1 MSIACQC
8 ASIRPGMRVRPPP
21 SMSVVVALRP
31 VGIGLVETR
40 SILFPRTRTF
50 LGPDR
55 AVLFPSKIRTF
66 RNSVTASPDGVEG
79 LAPGASCAWP
89 AWQRLSRNAANTNG
103 RYCPCFSV
111 RIMCA
116 NLQYANLGLSL
127 ARSSP
132 NAHAQRP
139 GSEQRELA
147 GRCSGLL
154 GGFNQPG
161 CHPGIHSCDSPDGQ
175 SFTRSADPPAPR
187 AQG

>member
-8 ASIRPGMRVRPPP
+8 ASIRPGMSVRPPP

-89 AWQRLSRNAANTNG
+89 AWQRLSRNATNTNG
-103 RYCPCFSV
+103 RYCV
-111 RIMCA
+111 RSGLRVMSA
-116 NLQYANLGLSL
+116 NLQIT
-127 ARSSP
+127 
-132 NAHAQRP
+132 P
-139 GSEQRELA
+139 GPLDAQRELSRPVYLGDA
-147 GRCSGLL
+147 GLCSAEPGLAEK
-154 GGFNQPG
+154 P
-161 CHPGIHSCDSPDGQ
+161 
-175 SFTRSADPPAPR
+175 
-187 AQG
+187 

>member
-8 ASIRPGMRVRPPP
+8 ASIRPGMSVRPPP

-31 VGIGLVETR
+31 IGIGLVETR
-40 SILFPRTRTF
+40 SILFPRTSTV

-79 LAPGASCAWP
+79 PAPGASCAWP
-89 AWQRLSRNAANTNG
+89 AWQRLSRNAANTRG

-116 NLQYANLGLSL
+116 HLQYANLGLRRDDPLRESPPVHRDALKQHLVGLGEVDDGIWSL
-127 ARSSP
+127 YFCNVLSARLDD
-132 NAHAQRP
+132 RDYV
-139 GSEQRELA
+139 
-147 GRCSGLL
+147 L
-154 GGFNQPG
+154 G
-161 CHPGIHSCDSPDGQ
+161 
-175 SFTRSADPPAPR
+175 A
-187 AQG
+187 